1 RRALLH
7 RLHVAGLRPRRAG
20 SSSGGVPTTRAS
32 LRRRTGPRSRHARSR
47 WAACTRLAGA
57 GRAGLYASCGDRT
70 TAAACVHAGAMCTR
84 IDDALT
90 GVVGGVTR
98 MGKMGEDI
106 AVVAGRDGGNYRVHD
121 PRCASERA
129 YSLAP
134 PPGGASRDAPHG
146 TDSALS

>member
-1 RRALLH
+1 
-7 RLHVAGLRPRRAG
+7 
-20 SSSGGVPTTRAS
+20 
-32 LRRRTGPRSRHARSR
+32 TGPRSRHARSR
-47 WAACTRLAGA
+47 GAACTRLAGA

-90 GVVGGVTR
+90 AVVGGVTR

-106 AVVAGRDGGNYRVHD
+106 AVVAGSDGGNYRV
-121 PRCASERA
+121 PAAGCASDRA

-134 PPGGASRDAPHG
+134 PAGGASRGAPHG
-146 TDSALS
+146 TVSALSRTCATNPAIMSTLSISHARSSVACPEPSTSP